1 MFGRIQI
8 RLKPLN
14 IQQTD
19 QIYMRFLVE
28 AVKMRLKIPNS
39 MSWNANT
46 PKNET
51 NKKYLK
57 DLNNEWQNAK
67 LSETCICAWIHE

>member
-8 RLKPLN
+8 RIKPLN

-28 AVKMRLKIPNS
+28 AVKMRRKIPNS
-39 MSWNANT
+39 MSKNANT
-46 PKNET
+46 PKINE
-51 NKKYLK
+51 KKMK
-57 DLNNEWQNAK
+57 KKMKERFEHRMAK
-67 LSETCICAWIHE
+67 RRVK